1 MYQWQ
6 TSDNET
12 GPWTNITS
20 NGENPEYT
28 DILSVTGVKYYRV
41 IVTDLANGCGVMTSS
56 VVSITVNPNPLV
68 SVTPLDQ
75 IVCVGGIATL
85 TAQITNGSGD
95 YSFQWEYSCLLYTS
109 RCV

>member
-1 MYQWQ
+1 M
-6 TSDNET
+6 SGFSRNECVVC
-12 GPWTNITS
+12 
-20 NGENPEYT
+20 
-28 DILSVTGVKYYRV
+28 SVLR
-41 IVTDLANGCGVMTSS
+41 ANGCGVMTSS

-95 YSFQWEYSCLLYTS
+95 YSFQWEYSEDGSVQLLELSARSTLYEIVPTS
-109 RCV
+109 VPGTL